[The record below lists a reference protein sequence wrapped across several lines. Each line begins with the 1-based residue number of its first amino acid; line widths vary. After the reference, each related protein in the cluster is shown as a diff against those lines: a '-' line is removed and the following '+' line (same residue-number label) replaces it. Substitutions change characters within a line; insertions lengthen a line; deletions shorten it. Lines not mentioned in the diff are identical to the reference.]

1 MRFKRRLY
9 ASKPPEETLRLIAD
23 FRNLKAWDDSVQS
36 VVARDDI
43 FAQGSQ
49 YDVRVVFSGNPIE
62 MVYTVTVYE
71 PGVCAVLTGVAP
83 KATAIDRVEV
93 AATEQG
99 TQVDYVAEIRLAFP
113 TTCLTLY

>member
-43 FAQGSQ
+43 FDQGSQ
-49 YDVRVVFSGNPIE
+49 YDVRVLFSGNPID

-71 PGVCAVLTGVAP
+71 PVRAVLTGVAL

-99 TQVDYVAEIRLAFP
+99 TQVDYVAESTRISLQ
-113 TTCLTLY
+113 LV